1 MQPADPFPYA
11 AGLGSEAEIA
21 TGGEL
26 PLPHAAES
34 AKASAAEPL
43 GSRAGGALAD
53 EASERILHR
62 PDPLGSAAE
71 IRPVSLE
78 LAARLGNVA
87 GER

>member
-1 MQPADPFPYA
+1 VQPADPVPSA

-26 PLPHAAES
+26 PLPHAAE
-34 AKASAAEPL
+34 PL
-43 GSRAGGALAD
+43 GSRAGGALPD
-53 EASERILHR
+53 EASERILHW

>member
-1 MQPADPFPYA
+1 MQPADPVPSA
-11 AGLGSEAEIA
+11 AGLGREAEIA

-26 PLPHAAES
+26 PLPHAAER

-43 GSRAGGALAD
+43 GSRAGGALPD
-53 EASERILHR
+53 EASERILHW